1 MDVNNQRKP
10 LLYYWLIALL
20 IMGVINMF
28 FLPFMTKNTIEQV
41 NYDVFLTQMQN
52 KNISQAEVNE
62 DVIYFYLKDED
73 NRIKQAQQFFWR
85 TPRRYTLP

>member
-20 IMGVINMF
+20 IMGVINMV

-52 KNISQAEVNE
+52 KK
-62 DVIYFYLKDED
+62 YLTGRGE
-73 NRIKQAQQFFWR
+73 
-85 TPRRYTLP
+85 

>member
-62 DVIYFYLKDED
+62 DVIYFY
-73 NRIKQAQQFFWR
+73 RIKQAQQFFR
-85 TPRRYTLP
+85 KTPRRYTLP